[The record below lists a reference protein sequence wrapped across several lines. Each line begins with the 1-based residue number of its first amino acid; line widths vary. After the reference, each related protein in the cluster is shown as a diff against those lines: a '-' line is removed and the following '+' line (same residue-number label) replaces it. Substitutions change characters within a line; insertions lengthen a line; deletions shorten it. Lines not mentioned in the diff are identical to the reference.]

1 MVKKYAGRYSIYLRP
16 ISVIFDLLV
25 LNTFIY
31 LFLGKGLIQPVNV
44 FVFSFLW
51 VISALI
57 TKFYE
62 IYRFT
67 KLIKIISYVF
77 YQALLFSIVV
87 FAFFGIVESQNP
99 GLSKTLTFL
108 LYTFALISLFKFT
121 LFYALQSYR
130 LGFGGN
136 FRKTIIIG
144 NNESVSELKEFF
156 ITQKELGYENRKTF
170 NFKTPSDLNLN
181 ECFDFIVSRN
191 IDEVYCSANELE
203 ENQINLLIEFCE
215 NNFKILK
222 FISKRGGLLSKK
234 LKTDTYGVSTVQS
247 LREMPLSNDFN
258 TFLKRV
264 FDIVFSL
271 LVIFFFLSWITP
283 IIALLIKIES
293 RGPVF
298 FKQTRNGIKFR
309 EFTCYKF
316 RSMVENTNAD
326 IQQATKNDKRVTIV
340 GKILRKTS
348 LDELPQFYNVLI
360 GNMSVV
366 GPRPHMIR
374 ENERYSKSVNKF
386 MVRHFVKPGITGLA
400 QVKGFRGEIETDEDI
415 INRVKYDIYYLE
427 NWSLILDLNIVFL
440 TSINFL
446 TGHKKAY

>member
-25 LNTFIY
+25 LNIFIY
-31 LFLGKGLIQPVNV
+31 LFLEKGLIQPLNIL
-44 FVFSFLW
+44 VFSFLW

-170 NFKTPSDLNLN
+170 NFKTPTDLNLN

-234 LKTDTYGVSTVQS
+234 LKTDTYGLSTVQS

-316 RSMVENTNAD
+316 RSMVENTDAD
-326 IQQATKNDKRVTIV
+326 IQQATKNDKRVTFV

-366 GPRPHMIR
+366 GPRLHMIR